1 MRNNRSL
8 LLVSPRFRSRRFAS
22 LILAGCTLVMLAN
35 MSHAQLPQNRMY
47 AIFPPGGQAG
57 AKVDLTITNSADGD
71 EVSGLYFS
79 HPGISAEQKTQV
91 VNGREVPVANQ
102 FQIRIDEKVPPGVYD
117 VRSSG
122 LFGMS
127 NPRTFVVGTHG
138 EVQEAE
144 ANNTPET
151 ATAIQQGAVV
161 NARSNAAGDIDF
173 FKFPATKG
181 QRLIIECRAKR
192 IDSRMDAT
200 LELYD
205 PNGRRVAFS
214 RNEMRGDPLIDYTIP
229 ADGEYLLRVY
239 DFLYQGNNDYIYRLL
254 VHAGPHI
261 EFVLPPAGVPN
272 TTGEF
277 TLYGQN
283 LPGGQ
288 PSGMVVS
295 GSELEKLAV
304 KIPVP
309 ADPTELQPG
318 TYLQPYEASV
328 DGFSYR
334 LDTPQGPTNSVLI
347 QFARSAAQLE
357 AEPNNEAAQATKITV
372 PGEAAGQFQARN
384 DVDYYQFEAKAKA
397 VYWIEVF
404 GQRIGSTVDPMLI
417 IDQVTL
423 DKDGKETVK
432 RLTAQ
437 DDVGTN
443 LGSQGFDTRT
453 DDPAFRFV
461 APADGIYRIQV
472 RDRYF
477 ESRGDPRLV
486 YRIEV
491 RNEDP
496 DFRLVALP
504 RPPVLAANAA
514 GLPATWDLAL
524 RKGDHTELEV
534 LAFRQDGFKGA
545 IDVTVAGLPAGVT
558 CPVATI
564 GPGQN
569 STRLMF
575 TSTEDASK
583 WMGPIQI
590 VGKVRKNDPA
600 ALKAERDART
610 ALDKLA
616 NSLPATQQ
624 TADTATAA
632 LTTVQKTLAEQLKK
646 NEAAATLAKQ
656 TTDAAAASKTALD
669 TAAAKLASA
678 QQAVAATSTAV
689 EATSKT
695 FVEAA
700 VAKATAD
707 RQAAETVKMSSQ
719 AVVDKLAAQQAKDAA
734 AEAAADKRIIDAAV
748 AAKLAAD
755 AQVAATAAF
764 ETAITAKNKAVADKA
779 AAETALT
786 AGSEE
791 HKKATEAYAV
801 AMKAATDAAA
811 VAAKETAAKTAAE
824 QAVAQANEKSQ
835 KATAA
840 LTEAKKQMAA
850 AETAWTTAKQN
861 LDAKAQQIARVARGG
876 TIVWSGNQTL
886 TAAARVARNTTLAVL
901 KEPAPFEIN
910 TDITDATVSQGAQL
924 LIPVKLAKRAG
935 FDNKV
940 DLTIEGMPKNVD
952 VDKQAIAKGKAEQLL
967 RVFVKDNVAPGK
979 YTLHLRGQG
988 QVSYSRNPDAVKRT
1002 EEEKQTAIKAATVAA
1017 ALVKKT
1023 GEEKTAADK
1032 QATEAQAAATKA
1044 GEALVAAD
1052 VAIVAAKQAVEAATA
1067 EKANAD
1073 KSESDAAAQEA
1084 AAKKLAEAQ
1093 AALEKAQ
1100 ADRVTADQQATT
1112 ASDAFTKAQAAKNN
1126 ADRAAAEAA
1135 ATAKTAEAV
1144 KKAAEAAAAAAVK
1157 TAKAANVNVFTP
1169 SNSIT
1174 VTVKPAPLTIKAP
1187 APNKG
1192 AVKRGGEVKIPVTIA
1207 RKNGFTGPVTLSLT
1221 LPPGV
1226 TGLTAPTVTI
1236 PADKKDGEFVIKT
1249 TADTTEGKLA
1259 NIVIQA
1265 SAIFDGETFV
1275 DSPLELTVSK

>member
-8 LLVSPRFRSRRFAS
+8 LLVSPRFRSPRFAS
-22 LILAGCTLVMLAN
+22 LLLAGCTLVMLTN
-35 MSHAQLPQNRMY
+35 TSHAQLPQNRMY

-71 EVSGLYFS
+71 EVSRLYFS
-79 HPGISAEQKTQV
+79 HPGITAEQKTKV

-127 NPRTFVVGTHG
+127 NPRTFVVGTHS

-151 ATAIQQGAVV
+151 ATAIEQGAVV

-334 LDTPQGPTNSVLI
+334 LDTPQGPTNPVLI
-347 QFARSAAQLE
+347 HFARTAAQLE
-357 AEPNNEAAQATKITV
+357 AEPNNEAAQATNIT
-372 PGEAAGQFQARN
+372 
-384 DVDYYQFEAKAKA
+384 VDYYQFEAKAKA

-417 IDQVTL
+417 IEQVTIG
-423 DKDGKETVK
+423 KDGKETVK

-443 LGSQGFDTRT
+443 LGAQGFDTRT

-534 LAFRQDGFKGA
+534 LAFRQDGFNGT

-575 TSTEDASK
+575 TSTEDAPE

-590 VGKVRKNDPA
+590 VGKVRKDDPA

-646 NEAAATLAKQ
+646 NEAADALAKQ
-656 TTDAAAASKTALD
+656 TADAAAASKTALD
-669 TAAAKLASA
+669 TAAAKVATA
-678 QQAVAATSTAV
+678 QQAVAATTAAV

-695 FVEAA
+695 FVDAA

-719 AVVDKLAAQQAKDAA
+719 AVVEKLAAQQAKDAA

-779 AAETALT
+779 AAQTALT
-786 AGSEE
+786 AGNEA

-811 VAAKETAAKTAAE
+811 VAAQETAAKTAAE
-824 QAVAQANEKSQ
+824 QAIAQANEQAQ

-901 KEPAPFEIN
+901 KESAPFEIN

-924 LIPVKLAKRAG
+924 LIPVKLAKRTG

-940 DLTIEGMPKNVD
+940 DLTFEGMPKNVD
-952 VDKQAIAKGKAEQLL
+952 VDKKAIEKGKAEQLL

-988 QVSYSRNPDAVKRT
+988 QISYSRNPDAVKRT
-1002 EEEKQTAIKAATVAA
+1002 EEEKQFAIKAATEAA

-1023 GEEKTAADK
+1023 GEEKAAADK

-1052 VAIVAAKQAVEAATA
+1052 VAIVAAKQAVEAAAA

-1093 AALEKAQ
+1093 AALAKAE
-1100 ADRVTADQQATT
+1100 ADRATADQKATA
-1112 ASDAFTKAQAAKNN
+1112 ASDAFTQAQAAKNN

-1157 TAKAANVNVFTP
+1157 TAKAAKVNVFTP

-1226 TGLTAPTVTI
+1226 TGLTAPSVTI
-1236 PADKKDGEFVIKT
+1236 PADKNDGEFVIKT

-1259 NIVIQA
+1259 NIVIRA
-1265 SAIFDGETFV
+1265 SMIFDGETFV